1 MTVKELSQLSYLR
14 KEIHRLTTKISEM
27 KQKGKVTYEL
37 EVLLKKRLNECRE
50 ELFRLEQ
57 YIETVDDSR
66 IRQIMTLR
74 YEQGMS
80 WVQVAQR
87 MVGGAS
93 ESCAR
98 MAVTRFLNKEK

>member
-1 MTVKELSQLSYLR
+1 MTVKELSQFSYLR
-14 KEIHRLTTKISEM
+14 KEIHRLTAQISEM
-27 KQKGKVTYEL
+27 QRQGKATHEL
-37 EVLLKKRLNECRE
+37 EILLKKRLNECQE

-87 MVGGAS
+87 MGGGAS